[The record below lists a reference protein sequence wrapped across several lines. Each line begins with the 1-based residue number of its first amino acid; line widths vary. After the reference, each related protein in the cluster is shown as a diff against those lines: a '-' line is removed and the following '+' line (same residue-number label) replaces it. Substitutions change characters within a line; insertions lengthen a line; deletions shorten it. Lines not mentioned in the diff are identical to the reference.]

1 MTENCLLLDN
11 GDMHCLNIS
20 SNWIAIFNTVAAVV
34 TPTHNQN
41 YTFAVVAYFSLL
53 FQKGQ

>member
-41 YTFAVVAYFSLL
+41 YTFAVVAYFSLP